1 MHILWLVKTVL
12 PQAAAA
18 CGLAGASDVSGSWL
32 TGQLAALRPHGEL
45 RLTVA
50 CTDARQKASLQG
62 EQDGVSYRIL
72 PGADGF
78 AALLQTEQPDL
89 VHIWGTEYP
98 EAAAMQDAAAD
109 VFWPQARTAAVRD
122 AAIRKACLPY
132 IEQLRPLYPH
142 GTEVRSRRDWRLFQW
157 MMQTFGPKFT
167 LWAASRR

>member
-89 VHIWGTEYP
+89 VHIWGTEY
-98 EAAAMQDAAAD
+98 AAARTIQQAAQK
-109 VFWPQARTAAVRD
+109 PPPCRM
-122 AAIRKACLPY
+122 PP
-132 IEQLRPLYPH
+132 LR
-142 GTEVRSRRDWRLFQW
+142 
-157 MMQTFGPKFT
+157 
-167 LWAASRR
+167 

>member
-72 PGADGF
+72 PVPMVF
-78 AALLQTEQPDL
+78 PPCCKTEQPDL

-98 EAAAMQDAAAD
+98 EAAAMQDAALR
-109 VFWPQARTAAVRD
+109 RTCR
-122 AAIRKACLPY
+122 Y
-132 IEQLRPLYPH
+132 
-142 GTEVRSRRDWRLFQW
+142 SS
-157 MMQTFGPKFT
+157 
-167 LWAASRR
+167 ASRA

>member
-98 EAAAMQDAAAD
+98 EAAAMQDAAA
-109 VFWPQARTAAVRD
+109 AAN
-122 AAIRKACLPY
+122 LPVL
-132 IEQLRPLYPH
+132 ISIQGVMQSPLRYRPH
-142 GTEVRSRRDWRLFQW
+142 RL
-157 MMQTFGPKFT
+157 
-167 LWAASRR
+167 

>member
-98 EAAAMQDAAAD
+98 CLLYTS
-109 VFWPQARTAAVRD
+109 PSPRD
-122 AAIRKACLPY
+122 C
-132 IEQLRPLYPH
+132 
-142 GTEVRSRRDWRLFQW
+142 S
-157 MMQTFGPKFT
+157 
-167 LWAASRR
+167 